1 MFVDH
6 GPWRIPRYPRD
17 GISRRPPF
25 STPALPSCP
34 ALHADDARGSLL
46 AVAARC
52 GRAASSEPSASCQLP
67 PASQGEGV
75 AVALEN
81 VQTARGR
88 AQLDRPRRDAQANE
102 ECLLCTTFSSIGI
115 IPYPY
120 VLASGFLIISDCQA
134 KRFIRW
140 MDGWMDGCKFLFYD
154 IGELM
159 LNGH

>member
-1 MFVDH
+1 MGH
-6 GPWRIPRYPRD
+6 GAYLDIHAMEFRVALLSLPLPC
-17 GISRRPPF
+17 
-25 STPALPSCP
+25 PALPCP

-46 AVAARC
+46 AARC
-52 GRAASSEPSASCQLP
+52 GRAASSEPAAICQLP
-67 PASQGEGV
+67 ISASQGEGV

-102 ECLLCTTFSSIGI
+102 ECQCLLCTTFSSIGI